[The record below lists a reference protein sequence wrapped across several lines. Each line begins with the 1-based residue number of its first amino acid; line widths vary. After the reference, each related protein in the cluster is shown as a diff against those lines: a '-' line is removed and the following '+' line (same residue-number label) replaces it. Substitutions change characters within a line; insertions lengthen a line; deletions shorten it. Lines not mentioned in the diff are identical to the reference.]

1 MKEQG
6 GRVCERIWEHG
17 KVPAS
22 ESEREAAREGLRMQN
37 KELALHGADADGMLE
52 CLREGG
58 RFFLWCSPSQNQQS
72 DPLICSLFVP
82 LGVSPRPFRLRSH
95 SRDCLGLGSHSN
107 PPVVVLGPLYLP
119 VTLQMSFCF
128 EEETGVLKVFSHPLT
143 L

>member
-6 GRVCERIWEHG
+6 GRVCERIWEHR

-37 KELALHGADADGMLE
+37 KELALHGADADGMFE
-52 CLREGG
+52 RGREIL
-58 RFFLWCSPSQNQQS
+58 LWCSPSQNQRS

-82 LGVSPRPFRLRSH
+82 LGVSPRPFELRSH
-95 SRDCLGLGSHSN
+95 SRDWH
-107 PPVVVLGPLYLP
+107 
-119 VTLQMSFCF
+119 LQMAF